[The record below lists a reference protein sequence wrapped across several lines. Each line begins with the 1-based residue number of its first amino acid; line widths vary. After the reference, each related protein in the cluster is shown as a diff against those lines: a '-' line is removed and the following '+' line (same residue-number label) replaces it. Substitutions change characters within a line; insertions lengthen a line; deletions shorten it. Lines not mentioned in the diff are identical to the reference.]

1 VDRECGND
9 DAAGRLTNPETFR
22 GDAAM
27 LYWALVCFIIAI
39 IAGLFGFGVLAE
51 GFETIG
57 MVLFVV
63 FLVLFVISLVAGRR
77 PVA

>member
-1 VDRECGND
+1 
-9 DAAGRLTNPETFR
+9 
-22 GDAAM
+22 M

-77 PVA
+77 PIA

>member
-1 VDRECGND
+1 MTVRQESI
-9 DAAGRLTNPETFR
+9 E

-39 IAGLFGFGVLAE
+39 IAALFGFGVIAD

-77 PVA
+77 PMA